1 MGHNSAPLEYLLGL
15 LDLESVGSG
24 PNSTGAVPTGFGPNS
39 PGPNSTASACFRG
52 RPPREGTMPVYGGHL
67 VAQALA
73 AAGRTVSPA
82 HHPNSLHAYF
92 LRPAHPDAPI
102 DYRVDTALTT
112 QSFAARRVLAAQ
124 GGREVFSLAV
134 SFHRP
139 ETGPSRQDPMPQ
151 VPDPQTLPTYEERL
165 TKALGQHVE
174 PLGKPYELRFV
185 GPLSLDAA
193 RDPALRSSSTSVWVR
208 TDGRLPDA
216 ATDGQLPHDA
226 AIGGHPQLLHSC
238 LAAYIS
244 DSTLMESVLTGL
256 GLSWLTDVTRAG
268 SLDHA
273 MWFHRPFRA
282 DEWLLYEQR
291 SPVTF
296 GARALAGGRFFTR
309 DGRLVASC
317 TQEVLL
323 RVAPEAHRPSTTD

>member
-1 MGHNSAPLEYLLGL
+1 VGHDSAPLEYLLGL
-15 LDLESVGSG
+15 LDLEPIG
-24 PNSTGAVPTGFGPNS
+24 PGPDSTG
-39 PGPNSTASACFRG
+39 SACFRG
-52 RPPREGTMPVYGGHL
+52 RPPREGTIPVYGGHL
-67 VAQALA
+67 AAQALA

-82 HHPNSLHAYF
+82 RHPSSLHSYF
-92 LRPAHPDAPI
+92 LRPAHPKAPI
-102 DYRVDTALTT
+102 DYRVDTVSDT
-112 QSFAARRVLAAQ
+112 QSFAARRVSAAQ
-124 GGREVFSLAV
+124 GGREVFSLAA
-134 SFHRP
+134 SFHQP
-139 ETGPSRQDPMPQ
+139 EAGPSHQDPMPE
-151 VPDPQTLPTYEERL
+151 VPDPETLPTYEERL

-193 RDPALRSSSTSVWVR
+193 RDPALRSSRTRVWVR
-208 TDGRLPDA
+208 TDGQFPAA
-216 ATDGQLPHDA
+216 ATDE
-226 AIGGHPQLLHSC
+226 HPQLFHSC

-244 DSTLMESVLTGL
+244 DSTLMETVLTGL

-282 DEWLLYEQR
+282 DEWLLYDQR
-291 SPVTF
+291 SPVTS
-296 GARALAGGRFFTR
+296 GARALVGGRLFTR

-323 RVAPEAHRPSTTD
+323 RVAPGAHRPSATD